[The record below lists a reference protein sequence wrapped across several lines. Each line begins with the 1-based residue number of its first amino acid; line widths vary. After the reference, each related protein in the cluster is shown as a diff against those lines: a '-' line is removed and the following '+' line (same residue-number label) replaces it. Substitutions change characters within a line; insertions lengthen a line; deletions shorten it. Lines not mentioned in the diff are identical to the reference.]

1 MVHNPCGTQNPQS
14 PCMDGNKCSKSFP
27 KPFQEQTT
35 VSDDSYTNLWRQNN
49 GKKHVIN
56 GKEVD
61 NCWVVPHSPWLIW
74 KYRCQINVEC
84 ISSVKAIKY
93 IYKYVYKG
101 HDCTTMEFG
110 TCQDEVK
117 QYLDAHYVSA
127 CEALWRIYHFHM
139 HQEHPPVA

>member
-1 MVHNPCGTQNPQS
+1 MWYSKNPQS

-27 KPFQEQTT
+27 KPFRKQTT
-35 VSDDSYTNLWRQNN
+35 VNDDSYTNLWRRED
-49 GKKHVIN
+49 GKQHIIN

-61 NCWVVPHSPWLIW
+61 NRWVVPHSPWLIW
-74 KYRCQINVEC
+74 KYHCHINVEC

-117 QYLDAHYVSA
+117 QYLDACYVSA
-127 CEALWRIYHFHM
+127 CEAL
-139 HQEHPPVA
+139 